1 MIYLV
6 TNRKLIKNNDIYNVV
21 QQSVN
26 AGIDAV
32 ILREKDLNH
41 SELYKMAVKLKD
53 ITYKKNIPLIIN
65 GNLDVAKDINASGYH
80 VGFET
85 FKKEKID
92 FDGLL
97 GVSVHSVDEAVL
109 SEKLGANYIIAGH
122 IFSTSCKPGLE
133 PKGIDFIKKIRKK
146 IKIPVIAIGGI
157 NKDNIKNIYLSGA
170 NGAAVMSGI
179 MESNDIS
186 KTIRELKL

>member
-1 MIYLV
+1 MIYLI

-21 QQSVN
+21 KEAVN
-26 AGIDAV
+26 SGIDAV
-32 ILREKDLNH
+32 ILREKDLEYN
-41 SELYKMAVKLKD
+41 ELYKMAVKLKD
-53 ITYKKNIPLIIN
+53 ITDEKNIPLIIN
-65 GNLDVAKDINASGYH
+65 GNLDVAKDIKANGYH

-97 GVSVHSVDEAVL
+97 GVSVHSVDEAIL
-109 SEKLGANYIIAGH
+109 SEKLGADYIIAGH

-133 PKGIDFIKKIRKK
+133 PKGIDFIKNIRKE

-170 NGAAVMSGI
+170 NGAAIMSGI
-179 MESNDIS
+179 MESDDIL
-186 KTIRELKL
+186 KTVQELKL